1 MLFSERYKDFIELE
15 NREPVDHICGK
26 IDYPVKKQL
35 SAVMSEFAE
44 PMTVYLSRYY
54 SREKSTTA
62 LEIAVETFNAT
73 NRTHFISFQ
82 HNISDDSV
90 QDSLAS
96 AFTPFLFDIIELQYK
111 NLSDEEKVNF
121 QSAINLIFGK
131 NDIPWLLHNG
141 RMIKIDSTQFEQDL
155 KQKASALM
163 QELVDA
169 EPIFQSAYNELIKA
183 IEFFQKG
190 DYAEAISNAEKSY
203 ESVLKVV
210 LNTDKG
216 NADKLTKELVDGR
229 LSLPDSMSGAGFK
242 EKVLMSLPFIRNNSS
257 ASHGAGKGVIEITK
271 ALANLSINLAATLNT
286 YLIDVFSKHI

>member
-15 NREPVDHICGK
+15 NGEPVDHICGK
-26 IDYPVKKQL
+26 IDYPVKKQV
-35 SAVMSEFAE
+35 SAVMREFAE
-44 PMTVYLSRYY
+44 PITVYLSRYY
-54 SREKSTTA
+54 SRERSTTA

-73 NRTHFISFQ
+73 NRTLFISFQ

-90 QDSLAS
+90 PDSLAS
-96 AFTPFLFDIIELQYK
+96 AFTPFLFDVIELQYE

-131 NDIPWLLHNG
+131 NNIPWLLHNG

-155 KQKASALM
+155 KQKASAQM
-163 QELVDA
+163 Q
-169 EPIFQSAYNELIKA
+169 
-183 IEFFQKG
+183 
-190 DYAEAISNAEKSY
+190 
-203 ESVLKVV
+203 
-210 LNTDKG
+210 
-216 NADKLTKELVDGR
+216 ELVDGR